1 MKLTNHLTELFDIL
15 LKDGL
20 SWRPGDKLAYSDVAY
35 ILLGY
40 ALERVTGQQY
50 VDIIHDKI
58 LQPLG
63 MQNTGFEVQRHPIR
77 SFHSIQ
83 RGLIL
88 TLEIII
94 RRSCN
99 PG

>member
-1 MKLTNHLTELFDIL
+1 MKLTNHLTEFFDTL

-63 MQNTGFEVQRHPIR
+63 MQNTGFEVPKA
-77 SFHSIQ
+77 SDS
-83 RGLIL
+83 LIPL
-88 TLEIII
+88 DTTWFDINFGNY
-94 RRSCN
+94 N
-99 PG
+99 P